1 MKVIVPKD
9 EELKGISYK
18 QFYVKVEKEESKFD
32 ELCDFFR
39 TMAVTQCII
48 FVNARRK
55 VKSLAEKMRGR
66 DYTVSTSHG
75 GMDQQAREVAIQD
88 LSSGSSRVLVT
99 TDLRGADA
107 LEVPVV
113 INYDLPTQPVQYLR
127 HVQRSRG
134 KGVSI
139 SFVTRADD
147 RVLSD
152 IQRFCNA
159 PIAEL
164 PSNTAGLQ

>member
-1 MKVIVPKD
+1 MYEPMKVIVPKD
-9 EELKGISYK
+9 EELKGISIK

-32 ELCDFFR
+32 KLCDLFH
-39 TMAVTQCII
+39 TMAVTQSII

-127 HVQRSRG
+127 HV
-134 KGVSI
+134 
-139 SFVTRADD
+139 
-147 RVLSD
+147 
-152 IQRFCNA
+152 
-159 PIAEL
+159 
-164 PSNTAGLQ
+164 